1 MTIFGITFQVALLQ
15 WIDSSLRVDR
25 IQIEFTQFFRIA
37 PQGWYCVLLIER
49 FVRLHK
55 DVTALLSLFVL
66 QVECLAHKLMQA
78 DRVEYRFL
86 GLATLTILKCQLE
99 NGTYESTHMVVG
111 QLIKLLARQSVSQ
124 EAEDFHVSE
133 LDVILTLL

>member
-1 MTIFGITFQVALLQ
+1 M
-15 WIDSSLRVDR
+15 
-25 IQIEFTQFFRIA
+25 
-37 PQGWYCVLLIER
+37 
-49 FVRLHK
+49 RLHK

-86 GLATLTILKCQLE
+86 GLATLTILKCQLK

-111 QLIKLLARQSVSQ
+111 QLIELLARQSVSQ